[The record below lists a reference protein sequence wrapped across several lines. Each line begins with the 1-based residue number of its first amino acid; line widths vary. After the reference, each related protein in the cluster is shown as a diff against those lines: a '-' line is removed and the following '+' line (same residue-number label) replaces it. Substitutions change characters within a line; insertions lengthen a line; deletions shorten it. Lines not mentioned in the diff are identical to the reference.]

1 MARETPALRRQD
13 GPFFATSACY
23 DASPDMYA
31 LSLHAA
37 GRKACAH
44 QTTFDSCVST
54 FAAAPRPMGII
65 WRKPLLAI
73 VLLTQG
79 AHGPPRLQ
87 KTSSCYQSPNPK
99 TQAPSPKPCVLV
111 LPSRTRSRS
120 HRQRSPPFLQGS
132 CFVCTPDQRFDARRV
147 RRKGRGVNCSRPRR
161 PSSRRIRRDRATGKR
176 SLSNPPTCCTATTW
190 GLWSRRSPLTATH
203 AHVAT
208 ARFPSAPLH
217 AVAVFRL
224 A

>member
-99 TQAPSPKPCVLV
+99 TQAPSPVCWCCHLEHEVV
-111 LPSRTRSRS
+111 HIGSDHHPSCRAPVS
-120 HRQRSPPFLQGS
+120 F
-132 CFVCTPDQRFDARRV
+132 ARLISV
-147 RRKGRGVNCSRPRR
+147 STGVAFAVGAAASQ
-161 PSSRRIRRDRATGKR
+161 
-176 SLSNPPTCCTATTW
+176 L
-190 GLWSRRSPLTATH
+190 
-203 AHVAT
+203 
-208 ARFPSAPLH
+208 FSAAAQL
-217 AVAVFRL
+217 R
-224 A
+224 